1 MQQYLFTSPTLDARL
16 QAIPGTILYE
26 EINRVMASLGTLG
39 IRFSISYITNRLRDG
54 KPQKPPY
61 LSCRYNVGDL
71 EGVNIIAFYHLLI
84 SDWELME
91 RRATWYR
98 VRVRSVIRKEV
109 IRAIQLKTVK
119 ARYDQSIEI
128 QNNHPTAEAYYES
141 LLDKIVQELIAT
153 PDGRTLV
160 LTAAQL
166 YYEDWS
172 INSMEKLRATDQRL
186 YGRDGYLIS
195 ELIRQL
201 VQIHC
206 GEPLSEEVKS
216 KVWDKKYV
224 FRANAFSMTENL
236 LNSGGT
242 ILRKAVPKLI
252 DLSPTLVEA
261 LFTIERM
268 IKQIHDVQPGRSTNV
283 SAGAPFR

>member
-1 MQQYLFTSPTLDARL
+1 MQYLFTSPTLDAHL
-16 QAIPGTILYE
+16 QAIPSTILYE
-26 EINRVMASLGTLG
+26 EINRVMSSLDALG
-39 IRFSISYITNRLRDG
+39 IRVSVSYITNRLRDG
-54 KPQKPPY
+54 KPRKPPY
-61 LSCRYNVGDL
+61 LSCRYNAGDL
-71 EGVNIIAFYHLLI
+71 EGVNIVAFYHLLI

-98 VRVRSVIRKEV
+98 VWIRSVIRKEV
-109 IRAIQLKTVK
+109 IHAIQLKTAK

-153 PDGRTLV
+153 SDGRALV
-160 LTAAQL
+160 LTVTQL
-166 YYEDWS
+166 YYEDWT

-186 YGRDGYLIS
+186 YGRDGYFIS

-201 VQIHC
+201 VQIRC

-216 KVWDKKYV
+216 KAWV
-224 FRANAFSMTENL
+224 
-236 LNSGGT
+236 NSGGT
-242 ILRKAVPKLI
+242 ILREAVPKLI
-252 DLSPTLVEA
+252 DLSSTLAEA

-283 SAGAPFR
+283 LNGAPFPTPYTMVISTIK